1 MVHDPVSVAKTQ
13 ALEDFYGGEVPEST
27 VARVI
32 VRDLDDDHVHP
43 FVD

>member
-1 MVHDPVSVAKTQ
+1 MVHDPDAARA
-13 ALEDFYGGEVPEST
+13 ALEDFYGGEVPESM

-32 VRDLDDDHVHP
+32 VRDLDDEHTHP